1 MSDQSRATNTTVVID
16 GPAGAG
22 KSTVARRVARRL
34 GYMLLATGAIYRTLA
49 LAAREAG
56 VDWGDSEGL
65 ASLAAELPIRFSM
78 EQDVNRV
85 LLGERDV
92 SEAIRT
98 PEMSLGASRVSALG
112 PVREALLEL
121 QRQFARSTSVVAE
134 GRDMGTVVF
143 TDARVKIFLVADPEV
158 RARRRLLELLS
169 REELY
174 PLQMARELGISPT
187 GVMKHLNLLEE
198 AGLVGSRSMSSPQ
211 GPPRKVYASTAGF
224 AIRVAVGPNTFEQ
237 RIVRLTGDATL
248 PTVQDADQ
256 GLVRVQRHRSR
267 SGETIRVT
275 ITENEFAFLPRHTFA
290 DGSLLKPG

>member
-34 GYMLLATGAIYRTLA
+34 GYMLLDTGAIYRTLA

-158 RARRRLLELLS
+158 RARRRLLEL
-169 REELY
+169 REAGHEV
-174 PLQMARELGISPT
+174 T
-187 GVMKHLNLLEE
+187 LEE
-198 AGLVGSRSMSSPQ
+198 VLREQNQRDEADSGRDVAPLKAAEDAVMLDTSGLDVDQVVG
-211 GPPRKVYASTAGF
+211 
-224 AIRVAVGPNTFEQ
+224 
-237 RIVRLTGDATL
+237 RILDVVREKDVLG
-248 PTVQDADQ
+248 
-256 GLVRVQRHRSR
+256 
-267 SGETIRVT
+267 
-275 ITENEFAFLPRHTFA
+275 
-290 DGSLLKPG
+290 

>member
-1 MSDQSRATNTTVVID
+1 
-16 GPAGAG
+16 
-22 KSTVARRVARRL
+22 
-34 GYMLLATGAIYRTLA
+34 LLDTGAIYRTLA

-158 RARRRLLELLS
+158 RARRRLLEL
-169 REELY
+169 REAGHEV
-174 PLQMARELGISPT
+174 T
-187 GVMKHLNLLEE
+187 LEE
-198 AGLVGSRSMSSPQ
+198 VLREQNQRDEADSGRDVAPLKAAEDAVMLDTSGLDVDQVVG
-211 GPPRKVYASTAGF
+211 
-224 AIRVAVGPNTFEQ
+224 
-237 RIVRLTGDATL
+237 RILDVVREKDVLG
-248 PTVQDADQ
+248 
-256 GLVRVQRHRSR
+256 
-267 SGETIRVT
+267 
-275 ITENEFAFLPRHTFA
+275 
-290 DGSLLKPG
+290 